1 VIIIAISLHYHVK
14 GAFCLALLVGT
25 VIWWTIENTWPL
37 DLVEF
42 PHLGYP
48 QLILQDVQMG
58 LAFPLYLDLLFLYIL
73 TLSGLVFS
81 LSALADLIRE
91 DGTTPRNRW
100 IFIIC
105 GLTTVL
111 SGLLGG
117 PPILLSPESTAGIK
131 AGARTGLSSIV
142 CGLLFALSVFFAPVL
157 KAIPSAATSP
167 VLIIVGVFLFQNV
180 IRVDWTMIKHSVPAF
195 CILFFIPFTYSVLEG
210 VALGYFIY
218 LVISLATGDLL
229 YDLKIFWN
237 DYSTDSE
244 ATLGGR
250 YEAMEALDALSPPDI
265 VHHRERSESRSLI
278 YGTPPRPCS
287 LLHDRHPTPYFISP
301 LSFGEEDTLRTHENI
316 TRCLPPPGEADG
328 RQQQQR
334 SSIALAVKG
343 ERGEE
348 QKTRY
353 DLESQQQCQGQ
364 GEVQQQKSRGGLKKL
379 GEGSIPIR
387 SSSRRVPSDE
397 DIRRISSS
405 PRRLSMDGLDHGVQL
420 NSGVFERSNRSFSP
434 AANPMV
440 SSLTGGS
447 LSFM

>member
-1 VIIIAISLHYHVK
+1 LHYHVK

-25 VIWWTIENTWPL
+25 VIWWTIENSWPSE
-37 DLVEF
+37 LVEF

-48 QLILQDVQMG
+48 QLILQDVQMN

-100 IFIIC
+100 VFIIC

-142 CGLLFALSVFFAPVL
+142 CGILFALSVFFAPVL

-195 CILFFIPFTYSVLEG
+195 CILFFIPFTYSVLQG

-218 LVISLATGDLL
+218 LVISLATGDLI
-229 YDLKIFWN
+229 YDIKRFWN
-237 DYSTDSE
+237 DYSLDSD
-244 ATLGGR
+244 AALQGR
-250 YEAMEALDALSPPDI
+250 YDVIPLVTSPPVIGHPRD
-265 VHHRERSESRSLI
+265 RSESRSLI
-278 YGTPPRPCS
+278 YGTPPRP
-287 LLHDRHPTPYFISP
+287 HPSFIP
-301 LSFGEEDTLRTHENI
+301 RLSFGEVDTLTTTHESSYL
-316 TRCLPPPGEADG
+316 LPLPLPGRVDG
-328 RQQQQR
+328 RHH
-334 SSIALAVKG
+334 SSSVATGAAL
-343 ERGEE
+343 EEEE
-348 QKTRY
+348 QEGKTY
-353 DLESQQQCQGQ
+353 SDVENQQH
-364 GEVQQQKSRGGLKKL
+364 QQKKSRGGL
-379 GEGSIPIR
+379 PIR
-387 SSSRRVPSDE
+387 SSRKFHSDDD
-397 DIRRISSS
+397 DIRRVSSS
-405 PRRLSMDGLDHGVQL
+405 PRRQSMDGLDHGVQL
-420 NSGVFERSNRSFSP
+420 NSGVLERTNRSYSP
-434 AANPMV
+434 ASAANPLAY
-440 SSLTGGS
+440 SLPHHAP
-447 LSFM
+447 SFLPPYSPPR